1 MLNTHKITRG
11 VGAFQFPT
19 YVGGNYTLESVV
31 ICQIWDLNVIWL
43 EHGVLEIEVLMMKF
57 S

>member
-1 MLNTHKITRG
+1 MRNTHKITRD

-19 YVGGNYTLESVV
+19 GVEWKLESVV

-43 EHGVLEIEVLMMKF
+43 EHGVLEIEVLMMKLL
-57 S
+57 